1 MGYKIGAPSLKLN
14 NAGTVSKHC
23 GDFGS
28 VAMEALEERKG
39 HDPDID
45 RDRADLNYYEGFRTA
60 AELMEYSKA
69 HVEQLRDAKGR
80 KLRSDAVVMCGTI
93 LKPPAA
99 MMAQLAPA
107 DQRRFLN
114 DANEA
119 FAEIVGRENI
129 KSRAD
134 HFDEQGSHSHVFWE
148 PMTADGRL
156 CAKEVHNLQF
166 FGRVNRELPQKL
178 RDKGWD
184 IEDCECYDAAKEQY
198 EKAMKQSGRS
208 SMSYKL
214 EAEMKKQELLKDI
227 EHIEDVINEHSGPV
241 ENIRRVE
248 GIQERAKASK
258 SLLGRS
264 ETVKLDRADFDKL
277 VASAKAGASADSERR
292 ILQGDYDRL
301 QYRYEQLQ
309 QSYNRKEELIREQKA
324 NYEKLREQKE
334 ASFFESIPLIGK
346 LFTLLREVRQ
356 SWRDEFLK
364 ETIKEV
370 EKQIQREK
378 DNIKTLSR
386 SRSR

>member
-1 MGYKIGAPSLKLN
+1 MGWKIGAPSLKLN

-45 RDRADLNYYEGFRTA
+45 RERAELNHYEGFRTA

-69 HVEQLRDAKGR
+69 HVEKLRDAKGR

-99 MMAQLAPA
+99 MMAQLSPE
-107 DQRRFLN
+107 DQKQFLN

-119 FAEIVGRENI
+119 FAEIVGKENI

-134 HFDEQGSHSHVFWE
+134 HFDEQGGHSHVFWE
-148 PMTADGRL
+148 PMTKDGRL

-198 EKAMKQSGRS
+198 EQAMKQSGRN
-208 SMSYKL
+208 SMTYKL
-214 EAEMKKQELLKDI
+214 EAEMKKQELIKDI
-227 EHIEDVINEHSGPV
+227 EHIEDIINEHSGNV
-241 ENIRRVE
+241 ETIDKVNAIE
-248 GIQERAKASK
+248 ERTKASK
-258 SLLGRS
+258 GLFGRS
-264 ETVKLDRADFDKL
+264 DTAKMDKADYDKL
-277 VASAKAGASADSERR
+277 VASAKAGASAKSELATVKR
-292 ILQGDYDRL
+292 DYAALEKKYERL
-301 QYRYEQLQ
+301 EMQYDYL
-309 QSYNRKEELIREQKA
+309 NKA
-324 NYEKLREQKE
+324 YEKKKQAYEDLQHKLE
-334 ASFFESIPLIGK
+334 ASIFESIPLLGR
-346 LFTLLREVRQ
+346 LFKMLREMRQ
-356 SWRDEFLK
+356 AERDKFLRK
-364 ETIKEV
+364 TIEDCQKDIDMQ
-370 EKQIQREK
+370 KAAITRE
-378 DNIKTLSR
+378 R